1 MTEIK
6 ASTWQVIK
14 AVLGA
19 FVGVQSEKQR
29 QLDFQTRSIIPYIV
43 VGIIAALLFVA
54 ALLLTVTLVLG

>member
-1 MTEIK
+1 MAQSK

-19 FVGVQSEKQR
+19 FVGVQSEQQR
-29 QLDFQTRSIIPYIV
+29 QLDFQTKSIVPYIV

-54 ALLLTVTLVLG
+54 TLLLTVTLVLA

>member
-1 MTEIK
+1 MTEPK

-29 QLDFQTRSIIPYIV
+29 QLDFQTKSIVPYII

-54 ALLLTVTLVLG
+54 SLLVTVSLVLA

>member
-1 MTEIK
+1 MAEPK

-29 QLDFQTRSIIPYIV
+29 QLDFQTKSIVPYII

-54 ALLLTVTLVLG
+54 SLLVTVSLVLA

>member
-1 MTEIK
+1 MVEPK
-6 ASTWQVIK
+6 AGTWQVIK

-29 QLDFQTRSIIPYIV
+29 QLDFQTKSIVPYII

-54 ALLLTVTLVLG
+54 SLLITVTLVLA